1 MNNCYQNPFTNNC
14 CNKNCCIR
22 NCCCNNC
29 VPIPGPTGP
38 AGNSA
43 TVTVGTT
50 TTGAPGTNASVTNS
64 GTTSNAVL
72 NFVIPSGGTTSID
85 SGNFISRTTATYTTS
100 NSIITLPTTLNS
112 DGITINA
119 NSVISISKSGRYL
132 INYGIKSTTI
142 GNIIGIY
149 INGNNNTNTNLETI
163 TNDLN
168 TSSSIILNLNIND
181 LISLGAVNASNNPL
195 TLQDNTINAYLTI
208 ISLD

>member
-1 MNNCYQNPFTNNC
+1 MNNCQNPFINNC
-14 CNKNCCIR
+14 CNRNCCIR
-22 NCCCNNC
+22 NCCCNNY
-29 VPIPGPTGP
+29 VPIPGPAGP

-85 SGNFISRTTATYTTS
+85 SGNFISRTTATYTTN
-100 NSIITLPTTLNS
+100 NSIITLPIKLNS

-119 NSVISISKSGRYL
+119 NSVISISKSGRYS

-163 TNDLN
+163 TNNLN
-168 TSSSIILNLNIND
+168 PTGSIILNLNTND
-181 LISLGAVNASNNPL
+181 VISLGVVNASNASL
-195 TLQDNTINAYLTI
+195 TLQDNTINAYITI